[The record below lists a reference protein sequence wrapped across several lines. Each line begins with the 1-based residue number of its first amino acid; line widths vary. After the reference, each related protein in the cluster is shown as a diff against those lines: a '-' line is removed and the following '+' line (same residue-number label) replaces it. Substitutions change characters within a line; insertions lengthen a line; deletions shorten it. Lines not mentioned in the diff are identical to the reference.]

1 MKKKILALL
10 LTLAMALSLTACGGQ
25 EETSDTPADEGGE
38 TSQGETADIKVGLIC
53 VHDQNSGYDVAH
65 IDGLTAACEAL
76 GIDPT
81 DEQIHEMA
89 QGAVDARGGDHAGAF
104 MELHVEDIE
113 NILKN
118 AR

>member
-1 MKKKILALL
+1 MGVGALQSAFIECGAVQCGFCTPGMLMAAKGL
-10 LTLAMALSLTACGGQ
+10 L
-25 EETSDTPADEGGE
+25 DRTP
-38 TSQGETADIKVGLIC
+38 
-53 VHDQNSGYDVAH
+53 
-65 IDGLTAACEAL
+65 
-76 GIDPT
+76 DPT